1 MSLGL
6 ANQYM
11 VHMESPG
18 FSREEEVKLPIIIM
32 DKYHDMFVRASNPET
47 HEKDGSGSPFGDDN
61 TTVIM

>member
-18 FSREEEVKLPIIIM
+18 FNREEEVKMEPCWHAFM
-32 DKYHDMFVRASNPET
+32 DVQLKYIRKGMNNGITEQ
-47 HEKDGSGSPFGDDN
+47 E
-61 TTVIM
+61 